1 MTLTTE
7 FLLWMAGAVFWAVSG
22 LAIVRYYL
30 TEAELAGNNPGGGFK
45 YMYFAQVF
53 AGFAAFVLVQ
63 ASDTRE
69 TAATAIAQ
77 ETAALRALVM
87 VSTAGGMDADGRI
100 AAAVEDYGEAVAADE
115 WQEMAAGAHSPL
127 AARRFD
133 EVLRAFHNAPAT
145 DPATTSSPVAAEMG
159 SQLAVAAVS
168 ARNQRIDVAAG
179 NAFDKMLW
187 TAVGALAL
195 VSIAFNWALG
205 STSVIMHALT
215 TSMLT
220 MTMAQMLHLAVLMG
234 SPFAG
239 SAPLSPHRFLALP
252 GF

>member
-1 MTLTTE
+1 MTLTNE
-7 FLLWMAGAVFWAVSG
+7 FFLWMAGAIFWAVSG
-22 LAIVRYYL
+22 LMIVRYYL
-30 TEAELAGNNPGGGFK
+30 TDAELAGNNPGGGFK

-69 TAATAIAQ
+69 SAASAIAQ
-77 ETAALRALVM
+77 ESAALRALVM

-100 AAAVEDYGEAVAADE
+100 AAAVKAYGEAVASDE
-115 WQEMAAGAHSPL
+115 WREMAAGAHSPV

-133 EVLRAFHNAPAT
+133 DVLRAFHNAPA
-145 DPATTSSPVAAEMG
+145 PAPSPVAAQMG
-159 SQLAVAAVS
+159 SQLAVSAVA

-195 VSIAFNWALG
+195 VSVAFNWALG
-205 STSVIMHALT
+205 STSVFMHALT

-220 MTMAQMLHLAVLMG
+220 MTTAQMLHLAWLMG

-239 SAPLSPHRFLALP
+239 TVPLSPHHFLALP

>member
-115 WQEMAAGAHSPL
+115 WQEMAAGAHSL

>member
-7 FLLWMAGAVFWAVSG
+7 FLLWMAAAIFWAMSG
-22 LAIVRYYL
+22 LMIVRYYL
-30 TEAELAGNNPGGGFK
+30 TDAELAGNNPGGGFK

-69 TAATAIAQ
+69 AAAIAIAQ

-87 VSTAGGMDADGRI
+87 VSSASGMDGDGRI
-100 AAAVEDYGEAVAADE
+100 ASMVKDYGEAVAADE
-115 WQEMAAGAHSPL
+115 WREMAAGAQSPI

-133 EVLRAFHNAPAT
+133 EVLRAFHNAPA
-145 DPATTSSPVAAEMG
+145 AASSPVATEIG
-159 SQLAVAAVS
+159 SQMAVAAVA

-179 NAFDKMLW
+179 NAFDEMLW

-195 VSIAFNWALG
+195 VAVAFNWALG
-205 STSVIMHALT
+205 PTSVLIHALT
-215 TSMLT
+215 TGMLA
-220 MTMAQMLHLAVLMG
+220 MTTAQMLHLAWLMG

-239 SAPLSPHRFLALP
+239 TAALSPAHFLALP
-252 GF
+252 GL

>member
-7 FLLWMAGAVFWAVSG
+7 FLLWMGGAVFWAISG
-22 LAIVRYYL
+22 LTVVRYYL
-30 TEAELAGNNPGGGFK
+30 TDAELAGNNPGGGFK

-69 TAATAIAQ
+69 SAATAMAQ

-87 VSTAGGMDADGRI
+87 VSNAAGLDGNGRI
-100 AAAVEDYGEAVAADE
+100 ASAVKDYGEAVAADE
-115 WQEMAAGAHSPL
+115 WREMAAGAHSPV

-133 EVLRAFHNAPAT
+133 EVLRAFHNAPAG
-145 DPATTSSPVAAEMG
+145 ASSPVAAQMG
-159 SQLAVAAVS
+159 SQFAVAAVA

-195 VSIAFNWALG
+195 VSIAFNWVLG
-205 STSVIMHALT
+205 STSVFMHALT

-220 MTMAQMLHLAVLMG
+220 MTTAQMLHLAWAMG
-234 SPFAG
+234 NPFAG
-239 SAPLSPHRFLALP
+239 SVPLNPQQFLALP
-252 GF
+252 GL